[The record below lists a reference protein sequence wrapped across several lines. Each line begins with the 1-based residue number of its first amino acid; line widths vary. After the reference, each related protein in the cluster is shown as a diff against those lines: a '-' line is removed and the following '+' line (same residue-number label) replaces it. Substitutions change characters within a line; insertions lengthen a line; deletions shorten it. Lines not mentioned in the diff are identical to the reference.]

1 MLAPKWKVSSVI
13 TRKSKGGAAEGRCRS
28 FYRFVIGKT
37 REFLFWWPL
46 FCFIFFFCKV
56 DMK

>member
-46 FCFIFFFCKV
+46 FCFIFFFSVKWT
-56 DMK
+56 